1 MSFAAGPAAPLLD
14 AMPIAVLKID
24 ENRRIAGANAAA
36 ETLLGAS
43 AAALA
48 RRRLDQLLPA
58 DSPVAAPIDR
68 AARGGA
74 GVSEYGVVLS
84 GPRIAERLVDVHATP
99 LAGEAGALLVCL
111 VERSVARLID
121 RRLNHRNAARSV
133 AGMAAVLAHE
143 LKNPLSGI
151 RGAAQLIERSVE
163 GSERELARMIREEA
177 DRIGRLVE
185 RVEAFADDRPPIGRR
200 VNIHRVLEHVRR
212 SQGAA
217 GGDRAVFVERYD
229 PSLPPVRG
237 DRDQLVQAFLNI
249 VKNAREAAP
258 ERGGRIVLSTRY
270 RAGFKFARAA
280 GGEPID
286 LPIVVAVEDNGAGV
300 PDRVRDSLFEPFVT
314 TRRGG
319 AGLGLPLVAAIVEN
333 HGGTVEFDSRPGRTV
348 FRVRLPAMAGGE
360 P

>member
-1 MSFAAGPAAPLLD
+1 M
-14 AMPIAVLKID
+14 
-24 ENRRIAGANAAA
+24 
-36 ETLLGAS
+36 
-43 AAALA
+43 
-48 RRRLDQLLPA
+48 
-58 DSPVAAPIDR
+58 
-68 AARGGA
+68 
-74 GVSEYGVVLS
+74 
-84 GPRIAERLVDVHATP
+84 
-99 LAGEAGALLVCL
+99 
-111 VERSVARLID
+111 ARLID

-185 RVEAFADDRPPIGRR
+185 RVEAFADDRPPAGRR

-217 GGDRAVFVERYD
+217 GGGRAVFVERYD

-270 RAGFKFARAA
+270 RLGFKFARAA
-280 GGEPID
+280 GGGEPID